1 MPSPTSKKYTKA
13 KIGVFWD
20 VKECPIPNGLDPASI
35 SKNIKSALAKKG
47 YLGEIT
53 ITPYCNKNQFPDGPD
68 DFESA
73 GMKLKPAGDESQR
86 YKTMSYDICF
96 WSIFDREKKY
106 TNLMVISGDNMDF
119 LYPLESF
126 KKRNPVNI
134 LLAQPEKGPR
144 WCRKCRKPLE
154 DLVAESGEWFWE
166 SLAAGG
172 DSITKAQREELL
184 GNKEVEDGNTD
195 CC

>member
-1 MPSPTSKKYTKA
+1 MSPPTSSKYSEA

-20 VKECPIPNGLDPASI
+20 VKECPIPTGLDPS
-35 SKNIKSALAKKG
+35 SVYQNIKSALAKKG
-47 YLGEIT
+47 YHGEVT
-53 ITPYCNKNQFPDGPD
+53 ITPYCDRNQFPDGPD

-73 GMKLKPAGDESQR
+73 GMKLVPAGDGTER
-86 YKTMSYDICF
+86 YRTMSHEICF
-96 WSIFDREKKY
+96 WLCLDRGDEY

-119 LYPLESF
+119 LDALELF
-126 KKRNPVNI
+126 KRKSPVNV
-134 LLAQPEKGPR
+134 LLAQPEKAWR
-144 WCRKCRKPLE
+144 WCPKCRKPLE

-172 DSITKAQREELL
+172 DSITETQREELL
-184 GNKEVEDGNTD
+184 GNKKEEDDTD